1 MRNNVG
7 KTLDIAHIP
16 KLVATA
22 LLRGATA
29 ENIVAG
35 FRATGISPY
44 DPGVFNDSHFVT
56 LGVEEANA
64 EASAVEKEYDEEEPH
79 CR

>member
-1 MRNNVG
+1 MRNNAG

-22 LLRGATA
+22 LLRGTMA

-56 LGVEEANA
+56 L
-64 EASAVEKEYDEEEPH
+64 
-79 CR
+79 C